1 MGHVHPFS
9 IAMLDYQR
17 LNPIKSHEIPLHF
30 IKSHEIPLSPIKH
43 ALFPWRCDVGD
54 ACRAHRFQQQRT
66 GWRTI
71 RQVAHS
77 LQPEVRY
84 IYVYMY
90 MYIYVYVYIYIC
102 IYVYIHIYGPFIDG
116 LPINS
121 MVIFHGKLLNNQ
133 MVYIYIH
140 I

>member
-17 LNPIKSHEIPLHF
+17 VNPIKSLEIPLHF
-30 IKSHEIPLSPIKH
+30 IKSLEIPLSPIKH
-43 ALFPWRCDVGD
+43 ALLPWRCRDGNSD

-77 LQPEVRY
+77 LQSEVIMGDSIYIGY
-84 IYVYMY
+84 IYG
-90 MYIYVYVYIYIC
+90 VYIY
-102 IYVYIHIYGPFIDG
+102 
-116 LPINS
+116 
-121 MVIFHGKLLNNQ
+121 
-133 MVYIYIH
+133 MVYI
-140 I
+140 

>member
-1 MGHVHPFS
+1 MGHFHPFS

-17 LNPIKSHEIPLHF
+17 VNPIKSHEIPLHF
-30 IKSHEIPLSPIKH
+30 IKSLEIPLSPIKH
-43 ALFPWRCDVGD
+43 ALLPWRCRDGNSD

-77 LQPEVRY
+77 LQPEV
-84 IYVYMY
+84 
-90 MYIYVYVYIYIC
+90 
-102 IYVYIHIYGPFIDG
+102 IYGPLIDG
-116 LPINS
+116 LPING

-133 MVYIYIH
+133 MVYIYIYSW
-140 I
+140 ILNVKFKRFTSLMTIYGSLVS